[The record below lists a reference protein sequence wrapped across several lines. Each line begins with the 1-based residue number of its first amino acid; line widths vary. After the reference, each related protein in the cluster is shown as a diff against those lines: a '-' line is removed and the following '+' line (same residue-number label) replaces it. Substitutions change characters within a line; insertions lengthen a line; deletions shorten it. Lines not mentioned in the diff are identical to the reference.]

1 MAKIDTRNYETIF
14 ILDSAAEE
22 DRIES
27 QIQKYVNFLTKNKSE
42 IVNIDRWGRR
52 KFAYP
57 IKKKHTGYY
66 VSIEFTSGPGMIAKL
81 DRNYHLDDN
90 VLRYLT
96 VSYDRKTMGERKTY
110 FEKKQLEQA
119 AKEQEAAEE
128 QSAEKE
134 KKDET
139 VAESSSEENKV

>member
-1 MAKIDTRNYETIF
+1 MAKKDTRNYETIF

-27 QIQKYVNFLTKNKSE
+27 QIQKYVNFITKNKSE

-66 VSIEFTSGPGMIAKL
+66 VSIEFTSEPGIIAKL
-81 DRNYHLDDN
+81 DRTYHLDDS

-96 VSYDRKTMGERKTY
+96 VSYNRKTMAERKTY

-119 AKEQEAAEE
+119 AREQEAAE
-128 QSAEKE
+128 QSAEQE
-134 KKDET
+134 KADET
-139 VAESSSEENKV
+139 VTESSSEVK

>member
-1 MAKIDTRNYETIF
+1 MAKKDTRNYETIF

-22 DRIES
+22 DKIES
-27 QIQKYVNFLTKNKSE
+27 QIQKYVNFITKNNSE
-42 IVNIDRWGRR
+42 VVNIDRWGRR

-66 VSIEFTSGPGMIAKL
+66 VSIEFTSGPGIITKL

-96 VSYDRKTMGERKTY
+96 VSYDKKTMAERKTY

-119 AKEQEAAEE
+119 AREQEAAK
-128 QSAEKE
+128 QSAEQE
-134 KKDET
+134 QADESP
-139 VAESSSEENKV
+139 VESSSEGNKV

>member
-1 MAKIDTRNYETIF
+1 MAKKDTRNYETIF

-22 DRIES
+22 DKIES
-27 QIQKYVNFLTKNKSE
+27 QIQKYVNFLTKNESDV
-42 IVNIDRWGRR
+42 VNIDRWGRR

-66 VSIEFTSGPGMIAKL
+66 VSIEFTSEPGIISKL
-81 DRNYHLDDN
+81 DRAYHLDDN

-96 VSYDRKTMGERKTY
+96 VGYDKKTMAERKTY

-119 AKEQEAAEE
+119 AKEQEAAD
-128 QSAEKE
+128 QSAEQE
-134 KKDET
+134 QADESP
-139 VAESSSEENKV
+139 VESSSEENKV

>member
-1 MAKIDTRNYETIF
+1 MAKTDTRNYETIF
-14 ILDSAAEE
+14 ILDSAADE
-22 DRIES
+22 DKIES
-27 QIQKYVNFLTKNKSE
+27 QIQKYVNFLTKNTSE

-66 VSIEFTSGPGMIAKL
+66 VSIEFTSGPGIITKL
-81 DRNYHLDDN
+81 DRTYHLDDN

-96 VSYDRKTMGERKTY
+96 VSYNKKTMAERKTY

-119 AKEQEAAEE
+119 AREQEAAD
-128 QSAEKE
+128 QSAEQE
-134 KKDET
+134 QADESP
-139 VAESSSEENKV
+139 VESSSEENKV

>member
-1 MAKIDTRNYETIF
+1 MAKKDTRNYETIF

-27 QIQKYVNFLTKNKSE
+27 QIQKYVNFITKNNSE

-66 VSIEFTSGPGMIAKL
+66 VSIEFTSGPGIITKL
-81 DRNYHLDDN
+81 DRTYHLDDN

-96 VSYDRKTMGERKTY
+96 VSYNKKTMAERKTY
-110 FEKKQLEQA
+110 FEKKQQEQA
-119 AKEQEAAEE
+119 AKEQEIAEE
-128 QSAEKE
+128 SAKQEQA
-134 KKDET
+134 DESP
-139 VAESSSEENKV
+139 VESSGEENKV

>member
-1 MAKIDTRNYETIF
+1 MAKKDTRNYETIF

-27 QIQKYVNFLTKNKSE
+27 QIQKYVNFITKNNSE

-66 VSIEFTSGPGMIAKL
+66 VSIEFTSEPGIITKL
-81 DRNYHLDDN
+81 DRTYHLDDN

-96 VSYDRKTMGERKTY
+96 VSYDKKTMAERKTY
-110 FEKKQLEQA
+110 FEKKQIEQA
-119 AKEQEAAEE
+119 AKEQEAAE
-128 QSAEKE
+128 QSAEQE
-134 KKDET
+134 KADET
-139 VAESSSEENKV
+139 VAESSSEEKKV